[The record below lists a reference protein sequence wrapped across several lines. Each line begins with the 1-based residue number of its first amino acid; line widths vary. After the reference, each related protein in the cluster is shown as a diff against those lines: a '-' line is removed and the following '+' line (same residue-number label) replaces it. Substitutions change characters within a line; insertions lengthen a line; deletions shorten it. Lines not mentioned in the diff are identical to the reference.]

1 MQWQFKTKD
10 SCRDG
15 SYLRVGTE
23 GYGRLCIDSVTRAS
37 MGPYY
42 CIASNG
48 IPPTVSKKI
57 QLVVLCELFASSFKD
72 CRCIQ
77 VFTTDCSSL
86 FLLSSY
92 VTLYSFLISSLF
104 RREPMC
110 DELIVLV
117 PFSFHTVA
125 PNVHAERRSLTVGVH
140 QIIVLECSVEAS
152 PPTAHHLWHKGSMY
166 SIYI

>member
-1 MQWQFKTKD
+1 MGVISESVQ
-10 SCRDG
+10 RDT
-15 SYLRVGTE
+15 VA
-23 GYGRLCIDSVTRAS
+23 CAS
-37 MGPYY
+37 IWSQGPRWALT
-42 CIASNG
+42 IASL
-48 IPPTVSKKI
+48 PTASHLQWAKKYNSSSCVSY
-57 QLVVLCELFASSFKD
+57 SSSLKD
-72 CRCIQ
+72 CCCIQ

-92 VTLYSFLISSLF
+92 VTLFLSHLLF
-104 RREPMC
+104 QCEPMC

-117 PFSFHTVA
+117 PFSFYTVP

-166 SIYI
+166 SIDI